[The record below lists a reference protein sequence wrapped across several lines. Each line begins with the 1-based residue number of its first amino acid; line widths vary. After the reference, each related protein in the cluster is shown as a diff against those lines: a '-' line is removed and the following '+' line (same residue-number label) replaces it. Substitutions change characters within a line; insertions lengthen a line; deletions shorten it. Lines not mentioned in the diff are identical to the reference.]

1 MARSRDTKAMTG
13 WHWQFWMGEGWKT
26 RDQKGAAAGG
36 GDELSEDC
44 RCGFVALWGFIRGT
58 DGSQIRHEKPLE
70 PMISYKF
77 QVYGKWLRTIGPNWS
92 RPGQWSRY
100 YSADGDMQYYS
111 KVLYVEIAR

>member
-1 MARSRDTKAMTG
+1 
-13 WHWQFWMGEGWKT
+13 MGEGWKT